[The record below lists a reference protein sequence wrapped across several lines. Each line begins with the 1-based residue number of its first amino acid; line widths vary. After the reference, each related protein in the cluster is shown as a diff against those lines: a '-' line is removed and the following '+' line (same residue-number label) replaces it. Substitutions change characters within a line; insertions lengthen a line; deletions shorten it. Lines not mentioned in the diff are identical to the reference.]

1 MTTLHVD
8 VRIKMYRNNNGAEQV
23 MRIIKEME
31 KVLYDNQ
38 LRTLEL
44 WKIEKFTKIAEYG
57 QNDFGTHE
65 IPIIRSHP
73 VCCVESKQNKL
84 FIYIHN

>member
-44 WKIEKFTKIAEYG
+44 WKIKKFTKIAEYG
-57 QNDFGTHE
+57 
-65 IPIIRSHP
+65 
-73 VCCVESKQNKL
+73 
-84 FIYIHN
+84 